1 MFEKIYYTY
10 VVLLSLKKKKK
21 RNGKGSYSNKDKYS
35 IIQTPNI
42 LFRFIIVLAQN
53 IKWFKRLR
61 SWCLQC
67 CMTGRILL
75 WPFFHPKY
83 PLIWNGKGKCLSS
96 LLSGKIEQTC
106 GCSSDVLRSSSNSS
120 SPRRTSCL
128 YFEIQTIS
136 STCSFQ
142 FAEILML
149 ACGDMLYF
157 IQLLLQRCISRF
169 LQYHL
174 SLSLNH
180 CTALLSWLKLSITF
194 CKPFIQNHMY
204 L

>member
-1 MFEKIYYTY
+1 MSRDQVFMYAEGWDGATVPRWLILFNYLKN
-10 VVLLSLKKKKK
+10 VWKNLLYLCCSSFFKKKKK

-106 GCSSDVLRSSSNSS
+106 GCSSDVLWSSSNSS
-120 SPRRTSCL
+120 SPVYILR
-128 YFEIQTIS
+128 FK
-136 STCSFQ
+136 Q
-142 FAEILML
+142 FH
-149 ACGDMLYF
+149 
-157 IQLLLQRCISRF
+157 QRVHFSLHRF
-169 LQYHL
+169 W
-174 SLSLNH
+174 
-180 CTALLSWLKLSITF
+180 C
-194 CKPFIQNHMY
+194 
-204 L
+204 